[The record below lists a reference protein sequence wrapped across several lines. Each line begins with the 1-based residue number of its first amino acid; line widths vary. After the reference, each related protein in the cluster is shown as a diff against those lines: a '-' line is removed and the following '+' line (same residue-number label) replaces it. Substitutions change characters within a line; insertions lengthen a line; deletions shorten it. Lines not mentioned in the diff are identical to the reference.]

1 MMLPTWVVPILLVLG
16 VRGGRVVLVVVV
28 ISAGGAVGIVISG
41 GLLPVGDTHLMP
53 NLLLLQ

>member
-16 VRGGRVVLVVVV
+16 VRGGRVVLVVV
-28 ISAGGAVGIVISG
+28 ISAGGAVGVVISG
-41 GLLPVGDTHLMP
+41 GLLPAGDTHLIP